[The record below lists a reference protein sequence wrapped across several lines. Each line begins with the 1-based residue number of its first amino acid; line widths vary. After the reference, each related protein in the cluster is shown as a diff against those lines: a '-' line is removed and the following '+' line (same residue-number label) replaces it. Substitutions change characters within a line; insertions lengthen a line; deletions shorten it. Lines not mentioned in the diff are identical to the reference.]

1 MVRNRITE
9 ETALFASVAKWLFY
23 STIIGL
29 VVGAGVSL
37 FLKIIE
43 YFIDRQ
49 GLLPFHYYFLL
60 PFALL
65 ASVYLVKKF
74 APDAEGHGTEKVI
87 QAIHEK
93 NGKIDVAVIPV
104 KVLATI
110 ITIAAGGSV
119 GKEGPSAQIGAGVA
133 SLFASFLK
141 FSDEDRKAIVI
152 CGISAGFAAV
162 FGTPIAG
169 AVFGVEV
176 LIVGSILY
184 SVLLPS
190 FIAGFAAYLVSQT
203 MGTPYIEF
211 HFNFFPKYGL
221 DELLF
226 VKVVIAGI
234 LFGLISDLT
243 ITVVHAIGHWV
254 KKELDMG
261 YIKKAFFGGLFLIGL
276 ALMFGDQ
283 YLGLGMQQIG
293 NSINN
298 PTGGG
303 VHWYDFLLKIIFTGL
318 SLGFGG
324 SGGVITPLFFIGST
338 SGNAIGHLL
347 NDNIQF
353 FAAIGLVSVI
363 AGAANTPIA
372 AAIMALE
379 LFGIQTA
386 HYAAVS
392 GIIAYLIT
400 GHRSIYPSQILAFKK
415 SQFLEVPTGHDMEH
429 TKVVGT
435 SSVTLNKL
443 RERWQKNKGLKKSS
457 KESKESKE

>member
-1 MVRNRITE
+1 MKNRIAE
-9 ETALFASVAKWLFY
+9 ETALFASVAKWLFL
-23 STIIGL
+23 STVVGL
-29 VVGAGVSL
+29 VVGAGVSI
-37 FLKIIE
+37 FLKLIT
-43 YFIDRQ
+43 YFIDNRS
-49 GLLPFHYYFLL
+49 LLPFHYYFFL

-65 ASVYLVKKF
+65 ISVYLVKKF

-87 QAIHEK
+87 QAVHEES
-93 NGKIDVAVIPV
+93 GRIDILVIPV
-104 KVLATI
+104 KIIATI

-133 SLFASFLK
+133 SVIATFLK

-176 LIVGSILY
+176 LVVGSILY

-190 FIAGFAAYLVSQT
+190 FIAGFASFLVSKS
-203 MGTPYIEF
+203 MHTPYIQF
-211 HFNFFPKYGL
+211 HFSFVPKYGVN
-221 DELLF
+221 ESLF

-243 ITVVHAIGHWV
+243 ITFVYYVDDLI
-254 KKELDMG
+254 KKRLNMG
-261 YIKKAFFGGLFLIGL
+261 LAKKAFLGGLIIVVL
-276 ALMFGDQ
+276 ALIFGDQ
-283 YLGLGMQQIG
+283 YLGLGMQEIG

-298 PTGGG
+298 VNGTG
-303 VHWYDFLLKIIFTGL
+303 VHWYDFLLKILFTGL

-338 SGNAIGHLL
+338 SGSTIGHLL
-347 NDNIQF
+347 NGNVQF
-353 FAAIGLVSVI
+353 FAAIGLVSIV

-372 AAIMALE
+372 ATIMALE
-379 LFGIQTA
+379 LFNIQTA
-386 HYAAVS
+386 HYAAIS

-415 SQFLEVPTGHDMEH
+415 SQYLEVPIGHDIEH
-429 TKVVGT
+429 TKVEGT
-435 SSVTLNKL
+435 NSVTLNKL
-443 RERWQKNKGLKKSS
+443 RERWHKQRKNKDKDF
-457 KESKESKE
+457 KE

>member
-1 MVRNRITE
+1 MKNRIAE
-9 ETALFASVAKWLFY
+9 ETALFASVAKWLFL
-23 STIIGL
+23 STVVGL
-29 VVGAGVSL
+29 VVGAGVSI
-37 FLKIIE
+37 FLKLIT
-43 YFIDRQ
+43 YFIDNRS
-49 GLLPFHYYFLL
+49 LLPFHYYYFL

-65 ASVYLVKKF
+65 VSVYLVKKF

-87 QAIHEK
+87 QAVHEES
-93 NGKIDVAVIPV
+93 GRIDILVIPV
-104 KVLATI
+104 KIIATI

-133 SLFASFLK
+133 SVIATFLK

-176 LIVGSILY
+176 LVVGSILY

-190 FIAGFAAYLVSQT
+190 FIAGFASFLVSKS
-203 MGTPYIEF
+203 MDTPYIQF
-211 HFNFFPKYGL
+211 HFNFIPKYGV
-221 DELLF
+221 DESLF
-226 VKVVIAGI
+226 IKVVIAGI

-243 ITVVHAIGHWV
+243 ITFVYYVDDLI
-254 KKELDMG
+254 KKRLNMG
-261 YIKKAFFGGLFLIGL
+261 FAKKAFLGGLIIVGLTLI
-276 ALMFGDQ
+276 FGDQ

-298 PTGGG
+298 INGTG
-303 VHWYDFLLKIIFTGL
+303 VHWYDFLLKILFTGL

-338 SGNAIGHLL
+338 SGSTIGHLL
-347 NDNIQF
+347 NGNVQF
-353 FAAIGLVSVI
+353 FAAIGLVSIV

-372 AAIMALE
+372 ATIMALE
-379 LFGIQTA
+379 LFNIQTA
-386 HYAAVS
+386 HYAAIS

-415 SQFLEVPTGHDMEH
+415 SQYLEVPIGHDIEH
-429 TKVVGT
+429 TKVEGT
-435 SSVTLNKL
+435 NSVTLNKL
-443 RERWQKNKGLKKSS
+443 RERWHKQKKDKNP
-457 KESKESKE
+457 KE

>member
-1 MVRNRITE
+1 MFSRNRITE
-9 ETALFASVAKWLFY
+9 ETALFASVAKWLFL
-23 STIIGL
+23 STVIGL
-29 VVGAGVSL
+29 VVGAGVSI
-37 FLKIIE
+37 FLKIIQ

-49 GLLPFHYYFLL
+49 GLLPFHYYFFL
-60 PFALL
+60 PIALL
-65 ASVYLVKKF
+65 ISVYLVMKF

-87 QAIHEK
+87 QAIHERS
-93 NGKIDVAVIPV
+93 GKIDVLVIPV
-104 KVLATI
+104 KILATI

-133 SLFASFLK
+133 SVVATFLK
-141 FSDEDRKAIVI
+141 FSNEDRKAIVI
-152 CGISAGFAAV
+152 CGISAGFASV

-176 LIVGSILY
+176 LVVGSILY

-190 FIAGFAAYLVSQT
+190 FIAGFASFLVSET
-203 MGTPYIEF
+203 IGTPYISF
-211 HFNFFPKYGL
+211 HFDFFPKYGL
-221 DELLF
+221 NEVLF
-226 VKVVIAGI
+226 IKVVIAGI

-243 ITVVHAIGHWV
+243 ITFVHGVGKFI
-254 KKELDMG
+254 KEELPVNF
-261 YIKKAFFGGLFLIGL
+261 IQKSIIGGLFLVGL

-283 YLGLGMQQIG
+283 YLGLGMAQIG

-298 PTGGG
+298 ATGGG
-303 VHWYDFLLKIIFTGL
+303 THWYDFLLKIVFTGL

-338 SGNAIGHLL
+338 SGHAIGTLL
-347 NDNIQF
+347 GGNVQF
-353 FAAIGLVSVI
+353 FAALGLVSIV

-372 AAIMALE
+372 ATIMALE

-386 HYAAVS
+386 HYAAIS
-392 GIIAYLIT
+392 SIIAYLIT

-415 SQFLEVPTGHDMEH
+415 SQYLEVPTGHDIEH

-435 SSVTLNKL
+435 QSVTLNKL
-443 RERWQKNKGLKKSS
+443 RERWGSKKKLKKDEDNTP
-457 KESKESKE
+457 KE

>member
-1 MVRNRITE
+1 VRSRITE
-9 ETALFASVAKWLFY
+9 ETALFASVAKWLFL

-29 VVGAGVSL
+29 IVGFGVSL
-37 FLKIIE
+37 FLKVIE
-43 YFIDRQ
+43 YFIDHRSD
-49 GLLPFHYYFLL
+49 LPFHYYFLL

-65 ASVYLVKKF
+65 ASVYLVKRF

-93 NGKIDVAVIPV
+93 NGKIDVLVIPV
-104 KVLATI
+104 KVLATV

-133 SLFASFLK
+133 SVFASFLK

-176 LIVGSILY
+176 LVVGSILY

-190 FIAGFAAYLVSQT
+190 FIAGFASYLISQT
-203 MGTPYIEF
+203 MGTPYVEFHIEF
-211 HFNFFPKYGL
+211 FPRYGIN
-221 DELLF
+221 ELLF
-226 VKVVIAGI
+226 IKVVVAGV

-243 ITVVHAIGHWV
+243 ITFIHGIGKTI
-254 KKELDMG
+254 KKHLDMG
-261 YIKKAFFGGLFLIGL
+261 FVEKTIIGGLFLVGL
-276 ALMFGDQ
+276 ALLFGEQ
-283 YLGLGMQQIG
+283 YLGLGMQQIS

-303 VHWYDFLLKIIFTGL
+303 VHWYDFLLKILFTGL

-338 SGNAIGHLL
+338 SGNAIGAMLDGNL
-347 NDNIQF
+347 QF

-386 HYAAVS
+386 HYAAIS
-392 GIIAYLIT
+392 AIIAYLIT

-415 SQFLEVPTGHDMEH
+415 SQFLEVSTGKDIEH
-429 TKVVGT
+429 ARVVGT
-435 SSVTLNKL
+435 QSATLNKL
-443 RERWQKNKGLKKSS
+443 RERWQKKKGLKHKDSDS
-457 KESKESKE
+457 ESTKRD

>member
-1 MVRNRITE
+1 MGTRITE
-9 ETALFASVAKWLFY
+9 ETALFASVVKWLFL
-23 STIIGL
+23 STVIGL
-29 VVGAGVSL
+29 VVGAGVAL
-37 FLKIIE
+37 FLKTIQF
-43 YFIDRQ
+43 FIDRQ
-49 GLLPFHYYFLL
+49 GMLPFHYYFFL
-60 PFALL
+60 PLALVI
-65 ASVYLVKKF
+65 SVYLVIKF

-93 NGKIDVAVIPV
+93 NGKIDVLVIPV

-133 SLFASFLK
+133 SVFASFLK

-190 FIAGFAAYLVSQT
+190 FVAGFASFLVSET
-203 MGTPYIEF
+203 IGTPYISF
-211 HFNFFPKYGL
+211 HIHYLPKYGL
-221 DELLF
+221 DEMLF
-226 VKVVIAGI
+226 LKVVIAGI
-234 LFGLISDLT
+234 LFGLISDFT
-243 ITVVHAIGHWV
+243 ITFIHGVGKYI
-254 KKELDMG
+254 KQELVMG
-261 YIKKAFFGGLFLIGL
+261 YVEKSIIGGLFLIGL
-276 ALMFGDQ
+276 ALLFGDQ

-298 PTGGG
+298 PMGGG
-303 VHWYDFLLKIIFTGL
+303 VHWYDFILKILFTGL

-324 SGGVITPLFFIGST
+324 SGGVITPMFFIGST
-338 SGNAIGHLL
+338 SGNAIGTLL
-347 NDNIQF
+347 DGNVQF
-353 FAAIGLVSVI
+353 FAALGLVSIV
-363 AGAANTPIA
+363 AGTANAPIA
-372 AAIMALE
+372 ATIMALE
-379 LFGIQTA
+379 LFGVHTA
-386 HYAAVS
+386 HYAAIS

-400 GHRSIYPSQILAFKK
+400 GHRSIYPSQIVAFKK
-415 SQFLEVPTGHDMEH
+415 SQYLEVPMGQDMEH

-435 SSVTLNKL
+435 QSATLNKL
-443 RERWQKNKGLKKSS
+443 RERWHSKRNDRKLDDELK
-457 KESKESKE
+457 EL

>member
-1 MVRNRITE
+1 MVRNRLTE
-9 ETALFASVAKWLFY
+9 ETALFASVAKWLFL
-23 STIIGL
+23 STVIGL

-37 FLKIIE
+37 FLKAIE

-49 GLLPFHYYFLL
+49 GSLPFHYYFFL
-60 PFALL
+60 PLALFL
-65 ASVYLVKKF
+65 SVYLVKKF

-93 NGKIDVAVIPV
+93 DGKIDVAVIPV

-133 SLFASFLK
+133 SVFATFLK
-141 FSDEDRKAIVI
+141 FSNEDRKAIVI

-190 FIAGFAAYLVSQT
+190 FIAGFAAYSISQT
-203 MGTPYIEF
+203 MGTPYVAF
-211 HFNFFPKYGL
+211 HFNFFPNYGL
-221 DELLF
+221 DETLF
-226 VKVVIAGI
+226 IKVIIAGI

-243 ITVVHAIGHWV
+243 ITVVHRLGDLV
-254 KKELDMG
+254 KKFDMG
-261 YIKKAFFGGLFLIGL
+261 IFEKTMIGGFFLIGL

-283 YLGLGMQQIG
+283 YLGLGMQQIQ

-303 VHWYDFLLKIIFTGL
+303 VHWYDFILKIIFTGL

-338 SGNAIGHLL
+338 SGNAIGHLF

-379 LFGIQTA
+379 LFGINTA
-386 HYAAVS
+386 HYAAIS
-392 GIIAYLIT
+392 GIISYLIT

-415 SQFLEVPTGHDMEH
+415 SQFLEVPTGKDMEH

-435 SSVTLNKL
+435 NSVTLNKL
-443 RERWQKNKGLKKSS
+443 RERWQKKRGLK
-457 KESKESKE
+457 EIEPANEEE

>member
-1 MVRNRITE
+1 MVRNRLTE
-9 ETALFASVAKWLFY
+9 ETALFASVAKWLFL
-23 STIIGL
+23 STVIGL

-37 FLKIIE
+37 FLKAIE

-49 GLLPFHYYFLL
+49 GSLPFHYYFFL
-60 PFALL
+60 PLALFL
-65 ASVYLVKKF
+65 SVYLVKKF

-93 NGKIDVAVIPV
+93 DGKIDVAVIPI

-133 SLFASFLK
+133 SVFATFLK

-190 FIAGFAAYLVSQT
+190 FIAGFAAYSVSQT
-203 MGTPYIEF
+203 MGTPYVIF

-221 DELLF
+221 DESLF
-226 VKVVIAGI
+226 IKVIIAGI

-243 ITVVHAIGHWV
+243 ITVVHKLGDMV
-254 KKELDMG
+254 KKLDMG
-261 YIKKAFFGGLFLIGL
+261 FVEKAIIGGLFLIGL

-283 YLGLGMQQIG
+283 YLGLGMQQIQ

-303 VHWYDFLLKIIFTGL
+303 VHWYDFFLKIIFTGL

-347 NDNIQF
+347 HDNIQF
-353 FAAIGLVSVI
+353 FAAIGLVSIV

-379 LFGIQTA
+379 LFGINTA
-386 HYAAVS
+386 HYAAIS

-435 SSVTLNKL
+435 KSVTLNRL
-443 RERWQKNKGLKKSS
+443 RERWQKKRGL
-457 KESKESKE
+457 KESKPSNEEE

>member
-1 MVRNRITE
+1 MRSRITE
-9 ETALFASVAKWLFY
+9 ETALFASVAKWLFL

-29 VVGAGVSL
+29 IVGAGVSI
-37 FLKIIE
+37 FLKIIQ

-49 GLLPFHYYFLL
+49 GDLPFHYYFFL
-60 PFALL
+60 PLALMI
-65 ASVYLVKKF
+65 SVYLVKKY

-93 NGKIDVAVIPV
+93 NGKIDVLVIPV

-133 SLFASFLK
+133 SVFATFLR

-176 LIVGSILY
+176 LVVGSILY

-190 FIAGFAAYLVSQT
+190 FIAGFASFLVSQT
-203 MGTPYIEF
+203 MGTPYVDF
-211 HFNFFPKYGL
+211 HVDFFPRYGL
-221 DELLF
+221 NELLF
-226 VKVVIAGI
+226 IKVVIAGV
-234 LFGLISDLT
+234 LFGLISDLS
-243 ITVVHAIGHWV
+243 ITFIHAAGKYI
-254 KKELDMG
+254 KKELVMN
-261 YIKKAFFGGLFLIGL
+261 YLEKTIFGGFFLIGL
-276 ALMFGDQ
+276 ALLFGDQ

-303 VHWYDFLLKIIFTGL
+303 VHWYDFLLKIVFTGL

-338 SGNAIGHLL
+338 SGNAIGTLL
-347 NDNIQF
+347 DGNIQF
-353 FAAIGLVSVI
+353 FAAIGLVSIV

-386 HYAAVS
+386 HYAAIS
-392 GIIAYLIT
+392 AIIAYLIT

-415 SQFLEVPTGHDMEH
+415 SQYLEVPTGKDMEH

-435 SSVTLNKL
+435 QSVTLNKL
-443 RERWQKNKGLKKSS
+443 RERWQKKKGLKKESGATS
-457 KESKESKE
+457 TTKKE

>member
-1 MVRNRITE
+1 VRSRITE
-9 ETALFASVAKWLFY
+9 ETALFASVAKWLFL

-43 YFIDRQ
+43 YFIDHRSD
-49 GLLPFHYYFLL
+49 LPFHYYFLL
-60 PFALL
+60 PIALFL
-65 ASVYLVKKF
+65 SVYLVKKF

-93 NGKIDVAVIPV
+93 NGKIDVLVIPV

-133 SLFASFLK
+133 SVFATFLR

-176 LIVGSILY
+176 LIVGTILY

-190 FIAGFAAYLVSQT
+190 FIAGFASFLISQT
-203 MGTPYIEF
+203 MGTPYISF
-211 HFNFFPKYGL
+211 HIDYMPRYGL
-221 DELLF
+221 DETLF
-226 VKVVIAGI
+226 LKVVVAGVI
-234 LFGLISDLT
+234 FGLISDLT
-243 ITVVHAIGHWV
+243 ITFVHAAGKYI
-254 KKELDMG
+254 KKELVMN
-261 YIKKAFFGGLFLIGL
+261 YIEKSIIGGLFLIGL
-276 ALMFGDQ
+276 ALLFGDQ
-283 YLGLGMQQIG
+283 YLGLGMQQIS

-303 VHWYDFLLKIIFTGL
+303 VHWYDFLLKILFTGL

-338 SGNAIGHLL
+338 SGNAIGSML
-347 NDNIQF
+347 NGNLQF

-379 LFGIQTA
+379 LFGIHVA
-386 HYAAVS
+386 NYAAIS
-392 GIIAYLIT
+392 AIIAYLIT

-415 SQFLEVPTGHDMEH
+415 SQYLEVPTGRDMEH

-435 SSVTLNKL
+435 QSATLNKL
-443 RERWQKNKGLKKSS
+443 RERWHKKKGLKKVDDET
-457 KESKESKE
+457 KEQE